1 MKLQVILIG
10 QLMEYFLIIQKSIN
24 KFLGRFDMLWVANQ
38 SIAAIKNPVLVLSN
52 KTFIG
57 HWIIYYERNEG

>member
-1 MKLQVILIG
+1 MKLQVIFTG
-10 QLMEYFLIIQKSIN
+10 QFMEYFLIIQKSTD

-57 HWIIYYERNEG
+57 RWIFHYELSEG